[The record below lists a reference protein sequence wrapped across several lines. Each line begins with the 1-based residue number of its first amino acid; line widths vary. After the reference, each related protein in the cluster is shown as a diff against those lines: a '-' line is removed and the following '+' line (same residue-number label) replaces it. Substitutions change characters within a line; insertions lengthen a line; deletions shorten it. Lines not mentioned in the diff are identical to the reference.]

1 MAKDIRVVLELDN
14 RQYNN
19 AIKQSQ
25 TRTKQFTNDTKSG
38 LSGLKTAFAGLFAAI
53 GVREIVNLSDEF
65 SNLRNRLVAVTG
77 SQEDAASAL
86 DLVNQVAAQS
96 RSDIGSV
103 ASLFADLTVATK
115 DLGTS
120 QKEIADVTRVFSQ
133 TLQISGADAGAAA
146 GAIRQ
151 FGQALA
157 SGVLRGDEFNSIAE
171 TNSFFML
178 QFADSLG
185 VPIGK
190 LRDLAKEGKLTADL
204 ILQATRD
211 MKDRVDEAFSETAT
225 TVSQAFTSLRNSVVN
240 LFGEIEGETGVF
252 TGLATAIQ
260 NLADSINSIDVQ
272 KLVGEFDN
280 LIYVAGILIATL
292 GFRGLLG
299 VLNKLQKGFIGIG
312 LSLGLT
318 SGAMVNAGRAT
329 ASFKGLLR
337 GLLGVVSLGFLGGNK
352 GGVFGALGA
361 AISNF
366 GRIALRFVVGP
377 AGALLFG
384 LEGLSFISKKLGGP
398 DFMKGPRDK
407 IIDFGKDLLGFND
420 TVEETNQ
427 DLEDLLNIGDGDGG
441 DAGGDGVLKL
451 DDRLQKF
458 KDSLDDLKVTTPEY
472 QRMLA
477 HLNATFSKETVAD
490 LRLYNQALSALNQA
504 FPEQA
509 EEIRNLQ
516 KEAERLAE
524 KKEELRLLEQQGR
537 TAIEL
542 FNSSLLK
549 QFYTTEELEEKQGE
563 LNALL
568 SKYPELAN
576 LVADAQDRLD
586 QAFSE
591 NEGINSFLNTL
602 STAQKTLSEDLANA
616 LLEGEKPLEAFK
628 NFFKKIVQQI
638 LADIIRL
645 SIIQPI
651 LGSILAPFGLGFG
664 TGGSIVRKE
673 VGGPVMANRPYIV
686 GERGPEMFVPN
697 TAGSIMRND
706 QLGMGGAVTYNI
718 NAVDARSF
726 QQLVASDPEFIF
738 SVTEAGRR
746 RIPGRF

>member
-1 MAKDIRVVLELDN
+1 MAKDIRVTLELDN
-14 RQYNN
+14 KQYNRS
-19 AIKQSQ
+19 IKESQS
-25 TRTKQFTNDTKSG
+25 TTKKFASETKTSLG
-38 LSGLKTAFAGLFAAI
+38 GLKTAFAGLVAAI
-53 GVREIVNLSDEF
+53 GVREVISLSDEF

-77 SQEDAASAL
+77 SQEDAANAL

-103 ASLFADLTVATK
+103 ASLFADLTVATR

-120 QKEIADVTRVFSQ
+120 QQEIADVTRVFSQ

-204 ILQATRD
+204 ILQATQD
-211 MKDRVDEAFSETAT
+211 MKAQVEADFSNTAT
-225 TVSQAFTSLRNSVVN
+225 TVSQAFTSLRNSVIN

-252 TGLATAIQ
+252 EGLAGAIQ
-260 NLADSINSIDVQ
+260 GLADAINNVDIKGFIDILDELVYIAGLLISVFGMKGMLSVLYKVQ
-272 KLVGEFDN
+272 GAFIAAGGVFASTGKTLFSFNRGV
-280 LIYVAGILIATL
+280 VAAKQALKGLFGVLTL
-292 GFRGLLG
+292 GFGF
-299 VLNKLQKGFIGIG
+299 KGKGGFF
-312 LSLGLT
+312 
-318 SGAMVNAGRAT
+318 GAMGMAVANVGRV
-329 ASFKGLLR
+329 L
-337 GLLGVVSLGFLGGNK
+337 
-352 GGVFGALGA
+352 
-361 AISNF
+361 
-366 GRIALRFVVGP
+366 LRFVIGP
-377 AGALLFG
+377 LGALLTG
-384 LEGLSFISKKLGGP
+384 LELLSLASKALGGP
-398 DFMKGPRDK
+398 DFMAGPRDA
-407 IIDFGKDLLGFND
+407 IIGFGKDLLGFNED
-420 TVEETNQ
+420 LEETN
-427 DLEDLLNIGDGDGG
+427 ENINDLLNPDENGG
-441 DAGGDGVLKL
+441 GGGGGGGSQL

-458 KDSLDDLKVTTPEY
+458 KESLDALKVTTPEY
-472 QRMLA
+472 QKKLKE
-477 HLNATFSKETVAD
+477 LNETFSKDTVAE

-509 EEIRNLQ
+509 EEIKKLI
-516 KEAERLAE
+516 AEQEKLAE
-524 KKEELRLLEQQGR
+524 KQAELKLLEEQGKQ
-537 TAIEL
+537 AISNFTEG
-542 FNSSLLK
+542 LK
-549 QFYTTEELEEKQGE
+549 QQFFTTEELEEKQSE

-576 LVADAQDRLD
+576 LIADAQDNLN
-586 QAFSE
+586 QKFSD
-591 NEGINSFLNTL
+591 NEGINNFLDTL
-602 STAQKTLSEDLANA
+602 ATAQKSLSEDLATA

-645 SIIQPI
+645 MIIQPI

-664 TGGSIVRKE
+664 TGGSIVRNKA
-673 VGGPVMANRPYIV
+673 VGGPVMKDKPYIV

-697 TAGSIMRND
+697 SAGSIMRND
-706 QLGMGGAVTYNI
+706 QMGMGGAVTYNI
-718 NAVDARSF
+718 QAVDARSF